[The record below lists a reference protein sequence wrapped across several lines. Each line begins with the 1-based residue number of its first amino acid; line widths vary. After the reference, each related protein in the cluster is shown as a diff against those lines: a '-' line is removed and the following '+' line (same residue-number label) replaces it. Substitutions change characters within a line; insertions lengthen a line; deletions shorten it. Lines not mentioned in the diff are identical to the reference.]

1 MAKGISI
8 SNSGLDTDELVKASM
23 QGYQMNYDKAYK
35 KKVYKEWQKEAY
47 NDTYTAVK
55 KYRDNLFNDYIG
67 NSSGLTSKKVSSS
80 NEGIVTATSNSD
92 GINTTHD
99 VVVKQLAQNASLST
113 MNGQKASVPDPS
125 GTGTSNRLADIAGID
140 LSTVAAGDM
149 DNVALSFEVAD
160 GDSVVTLSYTYR
172 QLQEANNGDGKNLND
187 IAYDIRRLGLN
198 LTANYDSTNDVFS
211 ISNTLTGEKNR
222 IQITTA
228 AGSASETFLNNLNLG
243 QYDSATGA
251 TTSVSATDL
260 GSTNI
265 KGKDAVMSLDG
276 RDYTSEKNQ
285 ITVAGITYTL
295 KGVSPDD
302 PAHPG
307 TKTPAKLSVDTD
319 VDALIDNVQKFL
331 DSYNEILGKLNVLI
345 SEEKFSGYDPLT
357 EDERSEL
364 SDKEAEKWETKAK
377 SGLLRK
383 DTILS
388 NLVSNMRNA
397 VASPVTSLSGK
408 YTTLSSIGISVAE
421 GAATA
426 WQEAGTLHLDKD
438 KLKAALAE
446 DPNIVYK
453 LFNTSD
459 NSGDSMAQGVA
470 VRLNKLTMDS
480 NREIEKYAG
489 ITASPDDQ
497 STMGIQITS
506 MNTKLKEM
514 LAQNQKREDAFYK
527 KYSAMEAAIG
537 KIQSGLGA
545 IQGMLG

>member
-1 MAKGISI
+1 MAKGIQI

-23 QGYQMNYDKAYK
+23 KGYQMNYDKAYK

-113 MNGQKASVPDPS
+113 MDGKKASVSDGNGGRS
-125 GTGTSNRLADIAGID
+125 TLLADIGQINWA
-140 LSTVAAGDM
+140 SVAPGDM
-149 DNVALSFEVAD
+149 DNVALSFDVAD
-160 GDSVVTLSYTYR
+160 GESVMTLSYTYR
-172 QLQEANNGDGKNLND
+172 QLKEANGGDGKNLND
-187 IAYDIRRLGLN
+187 LAYDIRRLGLN

-211 ISNTLTGEKNR
+211 ISNTKTGAANG
-222 IQITTA
+222 IQIKTAYGSA
-228 AGSASETFLNNLNLG
+228 AGKLLNNLQLG
-243 QYDSATGA
+243 QYDSTTGN
-251 TTSVSATDL
+251 TTAVNATDL
-260 GSTNI
+260 RSTNI

-276 RDYTSEKNQ
+276 RNYTSDKNQ

-307 TKTPAKLSVDTD
+307 TKTSTKLSVDTD

-331 DSYNEILGKLNVLI
+331 DSYNEILAKLNVLV

-364 SDKEAEKWETKAK
+364 SDKEAEKWEKKAK

-383 DTILS
+383 DSILS

-397 VASPVTSLSGK
+397 VASPITSVSGK
-408 YTTLSSIGISVAE
+408 YTTLSSIGITVAA

-438 KLKAALAE
+438 KLKTALAE

-459 NSGDSMAQGVA
+459 DSGDSMAQGVA

-497 STMGIQITS
+497 SVMGKQITS
-506 MNTKLKEM
+506 MNDKLKAM

>member
-1 MAKGISI
+1 MAKGIQI

-23 QGYQMNYDKAYK
+23 KGYQMNYDKAYK

-113 MNGQKASVPDPS
+113 MDGKTASVPDPS

-228 AGSASETFLNNLNLG
+228 SGSASETFLNNLNLG
-243 QYDSATGA
+243 QYDSATGT
-251 TTSVSATDL
+251 TTSVSAADL
-260 GSTNI
+260 GSTNV
-265 KGKDAVMSLDG
+265 KGKDSVMSLDG
-276 RDYTSEKNQ
+276 RSYTSDKNQ

-307 TKTPAKLSVDTD
+307 TKTSTKLSVDTD
-319 VDALIDNVQKFL
+319 VDALMDNVQKFL
-331 DSYNEILGKLNVLI
+331 DSYNEILAKLNVLV

-383 DTILS
+383 DSILS

-397 VASPVTSLSGK
+397 VASPITSLSGK
-408 YTTLSSIGISVAE
+408 YTTLSSIGINVAE

-426 WQEAGTLHLDKD
+426 WKEAGTLHLDKD

-497 STMGIQITS
+497 STMGQQITS
-506 MNTKLKEM
+506 MNDKLKAM